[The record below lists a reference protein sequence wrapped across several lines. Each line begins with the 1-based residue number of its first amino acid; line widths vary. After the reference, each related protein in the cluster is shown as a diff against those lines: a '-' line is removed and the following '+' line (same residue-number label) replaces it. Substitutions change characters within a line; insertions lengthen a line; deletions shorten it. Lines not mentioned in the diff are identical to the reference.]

1 MAAKEILIFFLSTVI
16 SPSLSDNVLSL
27 TDVDFEDR
35 VFGSSSHFVMF
46 YGPWCEHCQNFM
58 PTWSLLAEHYSKIP
72 QSEHVAIAKVDCTKE
87 TPLCAKQNIRAYPTL
102 KLYFDHGE
110 IKRYN
115 GKRRMNDLKAF
126 VNKFLATSEEKEKDI
141 TETNEPD
148 NGLYTLTAD
157 NFDRHVEMGLH
168 FIKFYAPWCSHCRK
182 LAPTWKELAEF
193 HKDNMDITIAK
204 IDCTTEGKTCAEHK
218 IQGFPSL
225 KLFKDGREVDIYE
238 GPRSLDDLKNYL
250 TLKISEHSLL
260 SSATTD
266 NSESAEEVPSDDDP
280 DMETQI
286 KPFQLT
292 DSTFDA
298 MISVG
303 TTFVKFYAPWCRHCQ
318 ELAPI
323 WDQLANKCADSS
335 SGPRIAKV
343 DCTEEEE
350 LCQSFGIS
358 AYPTLILF
366 SRGVQK
372 QEYKG
377 PRDLN
382 SLYNFAVQHHD
393 EL

>member
-1 MAAKEILIFFLSTVI
+1 MSTKQIFSFVLFSVI
-16 SPSLSDNVLSL
+16 APSLGDKVLSLSDI
-27 TDVDFEDR
+27 DFEDT

-46 YGPWCEHCQNFM
+46 YGPWCEHCKNFM
-58 PTWSLLAEHYSKIP
+58 PTWSLLAEFYSKIP
-72 QSEHVAIAKVDCTKE
+72 QGEHVTIAKVDCTKE

-115 GKRRMNDLKAF
+115 GKRRMSDLKAF
-126 VNKFLATSEEKEKDI
+126 VNKFLATSEERDE
-141 TETNEPD
+141 ELMEANEAD
-148 NGLYTLTAD
+148 NGLYTLTAE

-182 LAPTWKELAEF
+182 LAPTWKALAEF
-193 HKDNMDITIAK
+193 HKDNSEITIAK
-204 IDCTTEGKTCAEHK
+204 IDCTTEGKKCSEHN
-218 IQGFPSL
+218 IRGFPSL
-225 KLFKDGREVDIYE
+225 KLFKDGREVDRYE
-238 GPRSLDDLKNYL
+238 GTRSLDDLKNYL

-260 SSATTD
+260 SSAITEK
-266 NSESAEEVPSDDDP
+266 SESAEEVPSDAT

-292 DSTFDA
+292 DSNFDA
-298 MISVG
+298 MISFG

-318 ELAPI
+318 ELAPV

-343 DCTEEEE
+343 DCTEEEQ
-350 LCQSFGIS
+350 LCRSLGIP

-366 SRGVQK
+366 SKGIQK

-382 SLYNFAVQHHD
+382 SLYNFAIKHHD

>member
-1 MAAKEILIFFLSTVI
+1 
-16 SPSLSDNVLSL
+16 
-27 TDVDFEDR
+27 
-35 VFGSSSHFVMF
+35 
-46 YGPWCEHCQNFM
+46 
-58 PTWSLLAEHYSKIP
+58 
-72 QSEHVAIAKVDCTKE
+72 
-87 TPLCAKQNIRAYPTL
+87 
-102 KLYFDHGE
+102 
-110 IKRYN
+110 
-115 GKRRMNDLKAF
+115 
-126 VNKFLATSEEKEKDI
+126 
-141 TETNEPD
+141 
-148 NGLYTLTAD
+148 
-157 NFDRHVEMGLH
+157 MGLH